1 MQNAM
6 GRAAKARHL
15 WRSEARG
22 WRSTPGT
29 TPATSYFAWLISITA
44 MIVLSCSR
52 AVRDLLASKACDMGR
67 SIGLH
72 LRRQKTRVPQHW
84 FGTSLL
90 VEPGARASHSR
101 SGHRR
106 QYCGTTPRSIPRVHD
121 RARPPRPRRSS
132 RLGQNTAPGYQAL
145 LRAEHYATVA
155 AQHRA
160 TVTRARDQDRR
171 APARPRLC
179 HNGVTSAR
187 SSRTIG
193 CHRSSDRCAL
203 TPRLREGSRL
213 TLRTSHT
220 TINGG
225 RVVRRSFPA
234 SSLRGRG
241 PASSLPSSVQ
251 HF

>member
-1 MQNAM
+1 MHEAAYVQNAM

-29 TPATSYFAWLISITA
+29 TPATSYFAWLISFPG
-44 MIVLSCSR
+44 MVVLSCSR
-52 AVRDLLASKACDMGR
+52 AVRALLASKACDMGR
-67 SIGLH
+67 SIGLL

-84 FGTSLL
+84 FGTSVL

-145 LRAEHYATVA
+145 LRAEPYATVA
-155 AQHRA
+155 AHHPATLPPPRA
-160 TVTRARDQDRR
+160 HDRY
-171 APARPRLC
+171 
-179 HNGVTSAR
+179 
-187 SSRTIG
+187 
-193 CHRSSDRCAL
+193 
-203 TPRLREGSRL
+203 
-213 TLRTSHT
+213 
-220 TINGG
+220 
-225 RVVRRSFPA
+225 
-234 SSLRGRG
+234 
-241 PASSLPSSVQ
+241 
-251 HF
+251 